1 MTLSLGRVIIAPIS
15 PRRDD
20 APVNFGT
27 HPIAWRS
34 IRVRTRFLSHYHSHG
49 THARVVLTRPMTAP
63 KPKPRGGQRRAIA
76 RRHSAPKTITRVRFE
91 RQLRSNWGSSWLV
104 ALLAKLASDLS
115 LIHI

>member
-20 APVNFGT
+20 APVNCGT

-63 KPKPRGGQRRAIA
+63 KPKPRGGQRRPFA
-76 RRHSAPKTITRVRFE
+76 RQHSSSKDVSRKRFE
-91 RQLRSNWGSSWLV
+91 QQLEDDMNIFRRVSCLHRLETIQTN
-104 ALLAKLASDLS
+104 KN
-115 LIHI
+115 